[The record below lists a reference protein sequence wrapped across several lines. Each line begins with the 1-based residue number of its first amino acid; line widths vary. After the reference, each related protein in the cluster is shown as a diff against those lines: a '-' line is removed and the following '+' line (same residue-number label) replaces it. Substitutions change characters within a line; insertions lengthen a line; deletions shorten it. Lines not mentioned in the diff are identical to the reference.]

1 MTFSDPITDHAAAL
15 SGMAT
20 RPRQAGEREFDLAT
34 AWRLGRQAAAEA
46 GLTMRLT
53 DVGEAWRCLL
63 YRTDGTP
70 APGGTGSGKGPAEDA
85 RVGALFEALEHY
97 RSGASLL
104 NADRLV
110 ARRAADLAD
119 GPFAGDPALA
129 ALDPDALLACR
140 PHTALSGSG
149 TLDVP
154 VFLQCPGYLAPR
166 SAALRHQ
173 AGDTCDY
180 ASAVRYS
187 SNNGTAIGA
196 TRAEALV
203 HALAE
208 AIERDA
214 KSILLATTFL
224 AEEPHS
230 LRLVDPATLP
240 DEVAAL
246 QRHARQ
252 RVAGPVHLIDMTT
265 DLDVPAYLAHA
276 AAHPRH
282 LRAGMVA
289 PARFGMG
296 ASLSSVHAARR
307 ALSELL
313 QVVALDEELQSAPRD
328 LSHLRRYPRL
338 LAAATVDLAAHLP
351 RAATIDFTETTAPAT
366 PEQHVRHL
374 AALLADH
381 GHPPYAHTLH
391 TASNGVSTIAVAVPG
406 LDRFFIVTGGN
417 AVIPGPRARRCI
429 TGDHRALR
437 SE

>member
-1 MTFSDPITDHAAAL
+1 MTFSDPIPDHAEPD
-15 SGMAT
+15 GTAT
-20 RPRQAGEREFDLAT
+20 LPRQAGEREFDLAT
-34 AWRLGRQAAAEA
+34 AWRLGRRATAEA

-63 YRTDGTP
+63 YRIDGTP
-70 APGGTGSGKGPAEDA
+70 APDGTGNGKGPAEDA

-104 NADRLV
+104 KADRLV
-110 ARRAADLAD
+110 TRRAADLTA
-119 GPFAGDPALA
+119 GPFADDPALA

-140 PHTALSGSG
+140 PHTSLTGLG

-154 VFLQCPGYLAPR
+154 VYLQCPGYLAPR
-166 SAALRHQ
+166 LAALRHQ

-180 ASAVRYS
+180 TSAVRYS

-208 AIERDA
+208 AVERDA
-214 KSILLATTFL
+214 KSILLAATFL
-224 AEEPHS
+224 AEEPHP

-246 QRHARQ
+246 HRRARQ

-276 AAHPRH
+276 PAHPRH
-282 LRAGMVA
+282 LRAGMAA
-289 PARFGMG
+289 PPRFGMG
-296 ASLSSVHAARR
+296 ASLSSAHAARR
-307 ALSELL
+307 ALAELL
-313 QVVALDEELQSAPRD
+313 QVVALDEGLQPAPRD

-338 LAAATVDLAAHLP
+338 LAAATVDLTAHLP
-351 RAATIDFTETTAPAT
+351 RAVTVDFTETAAPAT
-366 PEQHVRHL
+366 PGQHVQHL
-374 AALLADH
+374 AALLAEH

-417 AVIPGPRARRCI
+417 AVIPGPRARRRM
-429 TGDHRALR
+429 TSDHRA
-437 SE
+437 SPSK